1 MTKSDRAALIRARF
15 AERYPSKVWVSRTN
29 QERKQKPEPKGPPEP
44 ARVHYNAMRLTPYN
58 DRIRFPGWFGGTLPS
73 KIADWTYQQ
82 DTKQGMAII
91 ATEGSDRASVMT
103 RIAEKIYQHN
113 RMPWKGAQ
121 S

>member
-15 AERYPSKVWVSRTN
+15 AERYPSKMWVNRACP
-29 QERKQKPEPKGPPEP
+29 ERKQKPEPKRKP
-44 ARVHYNAMRLTPYN
+44 ARPHYNAIRLTPYN
-58 DRIRFPGWFGGTLPS
+58 DRIRFPGDFGGNREG
-73 KIADWTYQQ
+73 KITDWTFQP
-82 DTKQGMAII
+82 DTKQRMAII

-113 RMPWKGAQ
+113 RMAWRKGAT